1 MSFLRKTSL
10 GSGRHFR
17 PGPKRL
23 FGIVAAFL
31 FVVALSATFSK
42 TPFKDFLTLLA
53 RPFWYVQEYV
63 MGTADSALTNMRSK
77 TDLLNEN
84 AQLNQKVQEQA
95 EAILLNRTLQAEND
109 ELKTAFGRDNQRDV
123 LLVATLSAPGVSAYD
138 TVIID
143 AGVDLGVKRN
153 ALVYFSSTTAAGY
166 ISEVYLSTALV
177 QLYSHPNEEVTVYT
191 GEKRFFT
198 KATGQGGGNFIVKL
212 PHESGVKEGDLIMV
226 PGTPALVLGLVGTIE
241 TDVAKSLQI
250 ARVRSPYN
258 ASQTHFLYVQREK

>member
-23 FGIVAAFL
+23 FGIVAVFL
-31 FVVALSATFSK
+31 VVVALSATFTA
-42 TPFKDFLTLLA
+42 TPFKDFFTLLA
-53 RPFWYVQEYV
+53 RPFWYVQEHV
-63 MGTADSALTNMRSK
+63 MGTADSALTTMRSRA
-77 TDLLNEN
+77 DLLNEN

-95 EAILLNRTLQAEND
+95 SAILLNQVLQAEND
-109 ELKTAFGRDNQRDV
+109 ELKNTFGRSNHRDI

-138 TVIID
+138 TMIID
-143 AGVDLGVKRN
+143 VGADLGMKQN
-153 ALVYFSSTTAAGY
+153 APVFFSSTTAAGY
-166 ISEVYLSTALV
+166 ISEVYATTALV
-177 QLYSHPNEEVTVYT
+177 QLYSHPDEEVVVYT

-212 PHESGVKEGDLIMV
+212 PHDSGVKEGDLIMV
-226 PGTPALVLGLVGTIE
+226 PGTPASVLGLVGTIE
-241 TDVAKSLQI
+241 TDIAKSLQI

-258 ASQTHFLYVQREK
+258 ASQTHFLYVQRE

>member
-23 FGIVAAFL
+23 FGIIVAFL
-31 FVVALSATFSK
+31 IVVALSATFST
-42 TPFKDFLTLLA
+42 TPFKDFFSLLA

-95 EAILLNRTLQAEND
+95 AAILLNQALQAEND
-109 ELKTAFGRDNQRDV
+109 ELKSAFGRSNHRDV

-143 AGVDLGVKRN
+143 AGTDLGVKRG
-153 ALVYFSSTTAAGY
+153 ASVYFSSTTAAGY
-166 ISEVYLSTALV
+166 ISEVYISTALV
-177 QLYSHPNEEVTVYT
+177 RLYSHPDEEAAVYT

-198 KATGQGGGNFIVKL
+198 KAAGQGGGNFIVKL

-226 PGTPALVLGLVGTIE
+226 PGTPALVLGMVGTIE
-241 TDVAKSLQI
+241 TDIAKSLQI